1 MAKPK
6 RKARPD
12 SGRTARPRIGPAT
25 VVLAIVT
32 LATVGTVLWLA
43 MSADTTMAGLRAKA
57 DRNSLQAEVDLLRPS
72 QGDAPGP
79 ADLAM
84 NLTAPAQ
91 PAAIAARPEAAT
103 EPDSVA
109 LPPAPV
115 AALIEETADGPL
127 PRVAADGRT
136 PWQVYARPFDASD
149 SRPRIAIVITEMG
162 HTHAATNTA
171 IHRLPGPVTLA
182 FTPYAPDLDAWL
194 MAAREAGHETL
205 MMVPM
210 EPDTYPRDD
219 PGPHTLLTSL
229 GSAVNMDRLE
239 WVLSRGTG
247 YVGVV
252 TEMGSRFTLSEE
264 ALAPVL
270 AALDTRGLLLLD
282 NGAAASNRIEEVA
295 GRSGLP
301 RVRSDRFVDAVTD
314 RDSIDLRLQ
323 ELEELARENGFAV
336 GLAHPY
342 PLTFERLAAWMPTL
356 ERKGVVLAPVTAVA
370 NRQTGG

>member
-1 MAKPK
+1 M
-6 RKARPD
+6 
-12 SGRTARPRIGPAT
+12 T
-25 VVLAIVT
+25 VVMAIVT
-32 LATVGTVLWLA
+32 LAAVGTVLWLA

-57 DRNSLQAEVDLLRPS
+57 DRNSLHAEIDLLQSS
-72 QGDAPGP
+72 QGDVPGP

-84 NLTAPAQ
+84 NLATPGQ
-91 PAAIAARPEAAT
+91 PAALAPAID
-103 EPDSVA
+103 PDSIT
-109 LPPAPV
+109 LPPAPL
-115 AALIEETADGPL
+115 AALVEDTADGPL

-136 PWQVYARPFDASD
+136 PWQAYARPFDASD
-149 SRPRIAIVITEMG
+149 GRPRIAIVITNLG
-162 HTHAATNTA
+162 HTHAPTDTA

-229 GSAVNMDRLE
+229 GPTVNMDRLE
-239 WVLSRGTG
+239 WVLSRGAG

-295 GRSGLP
+295 GRFGLP
-301 RVRSDRFVDAVTD
+301 RVRNDRFVDAVTD
-314 RDSIDLRLQ
+314 GDAIDLRLQ

-370 NRQTGG
+370 NRQFGG